1 MARKPGLCKYE
12 EKDYE
17 MVYTLAE
24 TRIDSYSLGQ
34 LLNDLRLSRI
44 QDDMS
49 MQRDANQW
57 TPKDKSMLIHTVFV
71 NLSILPISLIQ
82 KGTGGGVVKLL
93 SDGKQR
99 LSNFSQFYNNE
110 FPLSSATPHVKMR
123 RVIKQPKLDDEG
135 KQIRQLIDGKRRVV
149 MEPCFDDNGNIITE
163 EVDYKVAGK
172 YFSELPDALKEQFVS
187 YKSMP
192 QYVHINYSDE
202 EIQLQMLRDNTSVKM
217 TPAQIGAVL
226 CGEELAEWQKEFR
239 DHDLFLN
246 NSTWTENQEIKSLV
260 ERCITESFVLTM
272 FDNAWNQSYLK
283 NVDTFKDNANKEV
296 LASFTDI
303 VDDFNDII
311 KDIPELKKH
320 LTKDNLHI
328 ILGVFR
334 RFCDFEIRYK
344 KDVFGKFLCEW
355 FKTIKDATEY
365 EVQGNAGTKLK
376 KTVMDKLS
384 IMEEEC
390 KKYVEEH
397 GVELSDDEIYEESA
411 SVLNRFVEDFCD
423 IGLPFSEKKTALK
436 SLLSFTD
443 YSKNNYMEDNLVEF
457 ERWVK
462 RNNISSQC
470 YEDCLLWSEV
480 LKEKIDSA
488 SANNKFSENDIPVM
502 IQLIGE
508 VDDEFEDDD
517 IIGWLSDFD
526 ENLLLEFSG
535 ESGEI
540 LDRHSQFLIS
550 LKNYINNGKV
560 DGRC

>member
-1 MARKPGLCKYE
+1 MARTPGICKYE

-17 MVYTLAE
+17 MVYTVAE

-34 LLNDLRLSRI
+34 LLNDLRLGRI

-57 TPKDKSMLIHTVFV
+57 TPKDKSMLMHTVFI

-99 LSNFSQFYNNE
+99 LSNFAQFYNNE

-123 RVIKQPKLDDEG
+123 RVIKQPKLDEDG
-135 KQIRQLIDGKRRVV
+135 KQIRELVDGKRRVI
-149 MEPCFDDNGNIITE
+149 MEPVLDENGNIITE

-172 YFSELPDALKEQFVS
+172 YFSELPDALKEQFIS
-187 YKSMP
+187 YKCMP

-246 NSTWTENQEIKSLV
+246 NSTWTENQEIKSLI

-272 FDNAWNQSYLK
+272 FDNAWNQAYLK
-283 NVDTFKDNANKEV
+283 NIDTFRQNASKEI

-311 KDIPELKKH
+311 KDIPELKEY

-328 ILGVFR
+328 ILAVFR

-344 KDVFGKFLCEW
+344 KDVFGKFLCDW
-355 FKTIKDATEY
+355 FNSIKDTTDY

-376 KTVMDKLS
+376 RTVMDKLS
-384 IMEEEC
+384 IIEEEC
-390 KKYVEEH
+390 KKYVAKH
-397 GVELSDDEIYEESA
+397 GEELSDDEIYAEST
-411 SVLNRFVEDFCD
+411 SELNRFIDVYNA
-423 IGLPFSEKKTALK
+423 IGLPYPVKSTALK
-436 SLLSFTD
+436 SLMSFTD
-443 YSKNNYMEDNLVEF
+443 YEKHSYTEDNLFNF
-457 ERWVK
+457 ERWIK

-470 YEDCLLWSEV
+470 YEDCILWSEV
-480 LKEKIDSA
+480 LKEKLDKSSA
-488 SANNKFSENDIPVM
+488 HDKFSANDIAIM
-502 IQLIGE
+502 IQIISE
-508 VDDEFEDDD
+508 IDDDYDDDE
-517 IIGWLSDFD
+517 ITGWL
-526 ENLLLEFSG
+526 ENTAIRPADNEFG

-540 LDRHSQFLIS
+540 LDRRSQFLIDI
-550 LKNYINNGKV
+550 KKYQ
-560 DGRC
+560 

>member
-1 MARKPGLCKYE
+1 MMARKPGICKYE

-17 MVYTLAE
+17 VVYTLAE
-24 TRIDSYSLGQ
+24 TRIDTYSLGQ
-34 LLNDLRLSRI
+34 LLKDLRNGKIR
-44 QDDMS
+44 DDMS

-57 TPKDKSMLIHTVFV
+57 SPKDKSMLMHTVFV

-82 KGTGGGVVKLL
+82 TGTGGGVVKLL

-99 LSNFSQFYNNE
+99 LSNFAQYANNE

-123 RVIKQPKLDDEG
+123 RVIKQPKLDEEG
-135 KQIRQLIDGKRRVV
+135 KQIKELIDGKRRVI
-149 MEPCFDDNGNIITE
+149 MEPVLDENGNITTE

-172 YFSELPDALKEQFVS
+172 YFSELPDALKDQFMS
-187 YKSMP
+187 YKCMP

-226 CGEELAEWQKEFR
+226 CGDDLAEWQKEFR

-246 NSTWTENQEIKSLV
+246 NSTWTENQEIKSLI

-272 FDNAWNQSYLK
+272 LDNAWNQSYLK
-283 NVDTFKDNANKEV
+283 NVDTFKANASKEV

-303 VDDFNDII
+303 VDDFNDVI
-311 KDIPELKKH
+311 KNIPELKKH

-334 RFCDFEIRYK
+334 RFCDFKVRYK

-355 FKTIKDATEY
+355 FNSIKDATEY
-365 EVQGNAGTKLK
+365 EVQGNTGTKLK
-376 KTVMDKLS
+376 KTVMDKFA

-390 KKYVEEH
+390 RRYVEEH
-397 GVELSDDEIYEESA
+397 GIELSEDEIYEDGT
-411 SVLNRFVEDFCD
+411 SVFNRFIEDFYA
-423 IGLPFSEKKTALK
+423 IQLPYADKSTALK
-436 SLLSFTD
+436 SLLGFTD
-443 YSKNNYMEDNLVEF
+443 YGINNFKEDNLIEF

-470 YEDCLLWSEV
+470 YEDCILWAEV
-480 LKEKIDSA
+480 LKEKLNNA
-488 SANNKFSENDIPVM
+488 SAHDKFAENDIPIMVQ
-502 IQLIGE
+502 IISE
-508 VDDEFEDDD
+508 IDDEFDDDD
-517 IIGWLSDFD
+517 IIGWMSAINKDSYGA
-526 ENLLLEFSG
+526 FSG

-540 LDRHSQFLIS
+540 LDRKSQFLVDIN
-550 LKNYINNGKV
+550 NYINDRKV
-560 DGRC
+560 DEE

>member
-1 MARKPGLCKYE
+1 MARNPGICKYE

-34 LLNDLRLSRI
+34 LLNDLRLGRI

-57 TPKDKSMLIHTVFV
+57 TPKDKSMLMHTVFI

-82 KGTGGGVVKLL
+82 TGTGGGVVKLL

-110 FPLSSATPHVKMR
+110 FALSSATPHVKMR
-123 RVIKQPKLDDEG
+123 RIIKQPKLDENG
-135 KQIRQLIDGKRRVV
+135 KQIRELIDGKRRVV
-149 MEPCFDDNGNIITE
+149 MEPCLDENGNVITE

-246 NSTWTENQEIKSLV
+246 NSTWTENQEIKSLI

-272 FDNAWNQSYLK
+272 FDNAWNQAYLK
-283 NVDTFKDNANKEV
+283 NIDTFRQNANKEF

-303 VDDFNDII
+303 VDDFNDIV
-311 KDIPELKKH
+311 KDIPELKKY

-334 RFCDFEIRYK
+334 RFCDFEVRYK

-355 FKTIKDATEY
+355 FETIKDTTEY

-376 KTVMDKLS
+376 KTVTDKLT

-397 GVELSDDEIYEESA
+397 GVELSEDEIYEEST
-411 SVLNRFVEDFCD
+411 SVLNRFIEDFCRVQ
-423 IGLPFSEKKTALK
+423 IPYANKSTALK
-436 SLLSFTD
+436 SLLGFTD
-443 YSKNNYMEDNLVEF
+443 YGINNFKEDNLFEF
-457 ERWVK
+457 ERWIK

-470 YEDCLLWSEV
+470 YEDCILWAEV
-480 LKEKIDSA
+480 FAEKLGNAFAWD
-488 SANNKFSENDIPVM
+488 KFSEDDIPIM
-502 IQLIGE
+502 IQIVSE
-508 VDDEFEDDD
+508 IDDEFDDKD
-517 IIGWLSDFD
+517 IIEWMYDIPRQTFKM
-526 ENLLLEFSG
+526 NG

-540 LDRHSQFLIS
+540 LDRKSQFLVGIN
-550 LKNYINNGKV
+550 NYINDRKV
-560 DGRC
+560 DKE